1 MAEDQQMNQ
10 IKEKLESEDHPLDN
24 ESATINQGEEHAKK
38 NDDQLVEDITGILST
53 LKAFV
58 TSDNGHQLANRLIDM
73 MEKHHKWESIPRYI
87 LTLTALCIGG
97 WLSYEG
103 KLDATMGV
111 LLGSVLGYM
120 FGKKEG

>member
-1 MAEDQQMNQ
+1 
-10 IKEKLESEDHPLDN
+10 
-24 ESATINQGEEHAKK
+24 
-38 NDDQLVEDITGILST
+38 
-53 LKAFV
+53 V